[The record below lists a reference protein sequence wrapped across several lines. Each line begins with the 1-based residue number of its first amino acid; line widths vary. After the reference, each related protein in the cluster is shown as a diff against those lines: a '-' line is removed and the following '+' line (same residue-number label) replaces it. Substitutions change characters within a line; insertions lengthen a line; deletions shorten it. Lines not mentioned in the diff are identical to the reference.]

1 MIVFD
6 FSEFIKNEYSCNQ
19 ALENDEGELIGH
31 CKRFI
36 KEVNGAK
43 QLHATFTPAGE
54 DFDGTKHPLVWRK
67 LPADAP
73 LTKDYLVDIVSD
85 IGAELSLFT
94 QGRRKVFD
102 WRNNL

>member
-31 CKRFI
+31 CKLFI
-36 KEVNGAK
+36 KEVNGSK
-43 QLHATFTPAGE
+43 QLHATFT
-54 DFDGTKHPLVWRK
+54 
-67 LPADAP
+67 PADAP

-85 IGAELSLFT
+85 IGAELSLFV